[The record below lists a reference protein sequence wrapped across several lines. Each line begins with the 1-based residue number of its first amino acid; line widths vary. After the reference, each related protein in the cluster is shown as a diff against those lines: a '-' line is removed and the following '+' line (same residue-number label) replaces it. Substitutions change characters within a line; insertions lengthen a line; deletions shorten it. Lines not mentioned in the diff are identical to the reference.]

1 MKGET
6 MKYTYDQFEK
16 ALKESGH
23 KFSDSDLAL
32 ASKNP
37 DVGMTLL
44 QYKKDYSTAK
54 TAEAR
59 ALANHGAEALRK
71 KYGGYRGGDDGSK
84 FYLDENTAPTYDDS
98 YADKKK
104 ELMDAILNRKEFS
117 YDPSTDPSAQAYE
130 KQYAREGKRATD
142 NVMASAAA
150 ATGGMPSSF
159 AVSAAQQAGNQ
170 YAAQM
175 ADKIP
180 ELERMAYDRYLQDLG
195 MKRSDLQMVEGAS
208 KAEYGQFLDKLN
220 QYNADRNFEHIQ
232 NQDKLAQQNADRNF
246 EYMQNQDKQNREYQ
260 LAMLKAQHGDYSG
273 LKALG
278 VDTSAIEA
286 EQAAKAAARSYSS
299 GGGGG
304 GGRGGGSGY
313 SSGGDTWEETSSGGL
328 SIDAVNSLLNDY
340 PDGMVPESQW
350 RQLVSQYGEDVL
362 RNAGFYVGGHRKPN
376 VIHKQNGAMDYTIEE
391 W

>member
-1 MKGET
+1 

-32 ASKNP
+32 ASQNP

-44 QYKKDYSTAK
+44 QYKNDYKNAK
-54 TAEAR
+54 TEEAK

-71 KYGGYRGGDDGSK
+71 KYGGYRGGSDGSK
-84 FYLDENTAPTYDDS
+84 FYLDENAAPTYDDS

-104 ELMDAILNRKEFS
+104 ELMDAILNRKDFS

-159 AVSAAQQAGNQ
+159 AVSAASQAGNQ

-195 MKRSDLQMVEGAS
+195 MKRNDLQMVEGAS
-208 KAEYGQFLDKLN
+208 KTEYGQYLDKLN
-220 QYNADRNFEHIQ
+220 QYNADRNYEHTVS
-232 NQDKLAQQNADRNF
+232 QDKLAQQNADRNF

-260 LAMLKAQHGDYSG
+260 LALLKAEHGDYSG

-278 VDTSAIEA
+278 VDTSKIES
-286 EQAAKAAARSYSS
+286 QASGGS
-299 GGGGG
+299 GGGHYSG
-304 GGRGGGSGY
+304 GGRSYY
-313 SSGGDTWEETSSGGL
+313 SSDDISGNSGSSGQSSGMSSEL
-328 SIDAVNSLLNDY
+328 VNSLLDDY
-340 PDGMVPESQW
+340 PDGKLPEGKWKELAS
-350 RQLVSQYGEDVL
+350 LYGEDFL
-362 RNAGFYVGGHRKPN
+362 RNAGFTTGGYRKPN
-376 VIHKQNGAMDYTIEE
+376 IIHKQNGAMDYTIEE